1 MCAPCFFD
9 HVDKVL
15 KNSFTTRL
23 RQNILDNFT
32 LAKQISI
39 PKVSKQQV
47 LHLSLDVEFVQQVF
61 PVLRLHRIVSQV
73 HKNLVELFP
82 IL

>member
-1 MCAPCFFD
+1 
-9 HVDKVL
+9 
-15 KNSFTTRL
+15 
-23 RQNILDNFT
+23 
-32 LAKQISI
+32 
-39 PKVSKQQV
+39 
-47 LHLSLDVEFVQQVF
+47 LDVEFVQQVF